1 MAKTRVTAAL
11 AGMAGLG
18 AAALYRRRG
27 KVADVVPRRLADFV
41 GTSAG
46 EAAAPAP
53 PAPVPEPAPPQP
65 ANYDASG
72 PVANTATPIPAPD
85 RHPREAIDEEAEIAA
100 AAAEAR
106 AIGGGIPEYPGLE
119 SSSRADEAFRP
130 LEEAGEGEGEGQE
143 LAEYELVESAQPSDG
158 LSDAQRQ
165 IEETIEAQDDPFSG
179 EYPEPLTPS
188 SDPLSEAESA
198 AREREA
204 GRGFDP
210 AGSPDSPSA
219 DDPDAP
225 LWSRRTG
232 ES

>member
-11 AGMAGLG
+11 AGMAGVG
-18 AAALYRRRG
+18 AAVLYRRRG

-41 GTSAG
+41 GTGASD
-46 EAAAPAP
+46 AAPTP
-53 PAPVPEPAPPQP
+53 TVPDPDPVPPQP
-65 ANYDASG
+65 ANYDTSG

-106 AIGGGIPEYPGLE
+106 AIGGGIPEYPGRE
-119 SSSRADEAFRP
+119 SSTLADEAYRP

-179 EYPEPLTPS
+179 ERPEPLTPS
-188 SDPLSEAESA
+188 SDPLSEAETA
-198 AREREA
+198 ARERGS

-210 AGSPDSPSA
+210 AGSPGSPPD

-232 ES
+232 QS